1 MTPIGRE
8 PDRRGQLQA
17 LTDAALAHLELD
29 ALLSTLLVRT
39 RDTLGVDTS
48 AVLLLDP
55 KTNELVA
62 RAAVGIEEEVEQGV
76 RVPVGKGF
84 AGRIAATSQPII
96 LDDVARAD
104 VVNPLLAQK
113 GIHSM
118 LGVPLVVESQVLGV
132 LHVGSLTPRT
142 FDESDVEL
150 LQLVAD
156 RAAIAIEHARLFEA
170 EQGARRRIENVQAIT
185 DTALAYLDVEELL
198 DVLLPRIRDILD
210 ADTCTVLLRDE
221 ETDELVARA
230 AIGLEE
236 EVERG
241 VRIPLGRGFAGV
253 VAADRRPVILDDVAK
268 SDVLNPILR
277 EKGIHSMA
285 GVPLVAAG
293 EAIGVLHVGRLA
305 EKPFRKD
312 DIDLLQLAADRAA
325 IAIEHAR
332 LFEAER
338 RARTR
343 IENVQAVTDAALAHL
358 DVDDLLQMLLPRI
371 RDILSADTCAVLLLD
386 EEADELVARAA
397 LGIEEEVEQGVRVPL
412 GRGFAGRIAVSR
424 HPVILDDLDVA
435 DVWNPI
441 LREKGLK
448 SMLGVPLL
456 VRDRAIGVMHVGTL
470 TYRRF
475 SSDDTDLLQLVAE
488 RVALAVER
496 AQLHEETV
504 RLDQLKLNF
513 VAIASHEL
521 RTPATSVYGAFATIV
536 ERGDELSE
544 DVREQLLQVGYEQAT
559 RLRRLLEELLDL
571 SRLDAHAIALDPR
584 PIVLHS
590 ALAQI
595 VEQAV
600 GHADDITLHVPLDLA
615 VVVDPLVL
623 DRVVSNLLINATRY
637 GRPPIVVAA
646 EHHDRHLRVSVED
659 QGVGVPEELRS
670 RLFERFARGE
680 TAAGSGLGLAI
691 ARSYAR
697 AHGGDLIYVPG
708 GSGARFELI
717 VPQQT

>member
-1 MTPIGRE
+1 MTEIQHE
-8 PDRRGQLQA
+8 PDRLGQLQT

-29 ALLSTLLVRT
+29 ALLATLLTRT
-39 RDTLGVDTS
+39 RDTLGVDTC

-55 KTNELVA
+55 SSNELVA
-62 RAAVGIEEEVEQGV
+62 RAAVGIEEEVEQGI
-76 RVPVGKGF
+76 RVPVGQGF
-84 AGRIAATSQPII
+84 AGRIAAGSRPVI
-96 LDDVARAD
+96 LDDVSKSD
-104 VVNPLLAQK
+104 VVNPLLEQK
-113 GIHSM
+113 GICSM

-142 FDESDVEL
+142 FADSDVEL

-156 RAAIAIEHARLFEA
+156 RAAIAIEHARLYEA
-170 EQGARRRIENVQAIT
+170 EQAARRRIEDVQRVT

-198 DVLLPRIRDILD
+198 EVLLPRIRDILT

-221 ETDELVARA
+221 DTDELVARA

-236 EVERG
+236 EVEQGIRVPVG
-241 VRIPLGRGFAGV
+241 HGFAGM
-253 VAADRRPVILDDVAK
+253 VAAERRPVILNDVAQT
-268 SDVLNPILR
+268 DALNPILR

-305 EKPFRKD
+305 ERPFRSD
-312 DIDLLQLAADRAA
+312 DIELLQLAADRAA

-358 DVDDLLQMLLPRI
+358 EVDELLQVLLPRI

-412 GRGFAGRIAVSR
+412 GRGFAGRIAAYR

-435 DVWNPI
+435 DIFNPI

-475 SSDDTDLLQLVAE
+475 TEEDTELLQLVAE
-488 RVALAVER
+488 RVGLAVER

-536 ERGDELSE
+536 ERGDELPE
-544 DVREQLLQVGYEQAT
+544 EVREQLLRVGYEQAT

-571 SRLDAHAIALDPR
+571 SRLDSHAIALDPR

-595 VEQAV
+595 VGHAV
-600 GHADDITLHVPLDLA
+600 GDVSDVSLRVPDDLA

-623 DRVVSNLLINATRY
+623 DRVVSNLLINARRY
-637 GRPPIVVAA
+637 GRPPIVVEA
-646 EHHDRHLRVSVED
+646 ERQDRHLRVAVED
-659 QGVGVPEELRS
+659 RGEGISEELRPH
-670 RLFERFARGE
+670 LFERFAKGASA
-680 TAAGSGLGLAI
+680 TGSGLGLAI

-697 AHGGDLIYVPG
+697 AHGGDLIYVPAG
-708 GSGARFELI
+708 AGARFELI
-717 VPQQT
+717 VPQ